1 MKKFKKIL
9 VFFLIIC
16 ILTLTGCSKKEDKK
30 ELREKVS
37 EELDYLD
44 THILSILNNLN
55 NINLENYKI
64 TSERVEIEEKSK
76 KPSSGN
82 SGGSQETATGQ
93 GEKESSGKSEDNK
106 STKKID
112 TTKMETDAVL
122 EANQND
128 VDWKVIKYEIENLN
142 QSWSVI
148 LLDLYSLN
156 IGNDD
161 IVSFSKCL
169 NDCIISIK
177 NENKVDSLKNVAKLY
192 SYIPIYEKA
201 MSAEN
206 SMQNIKQTKSF
217 LVNAY
222 SFVEQGNWSEVQSN
236 INECEKAFKSV
247 VNDIEFAKKNEYK
260 VNKTYILVKELQNS
274 LDLQDKEVFY
284 IKYKNLLESINTL

>member
-1 MKKFKKIL
+1 MKKFKKIF

-30 ELREKVS
+30 ELREKVN

-82 SGGSQETATGQ
+82 SGGGQETATGQ
-93 GEKESSGKSEDNK
+93 GGKESSGKSEDNK
-106 STKKID
+106 SSPKID